1 MNTILTPEQDARYA
15 DPALI
20 QRVMRDAKTV
30 AVVGLSKDP
39 QKASHFVAT
48 YLQAHGYRVVP
59 VNPTLSGT
67 LLGETVYPTLDA
79 IPSDVKIDL
88 VDVFRGA
95 NHTPE
100 IARQAVAIG
109 ARALWLQLRIVS
121 DEAARDRRIRRS
133 RRGHGPLH
141 QDGARALRGQ
151 PALGGDEHRPP
162 HGATGPALSARG
174 LVACIADIGNC
185 PRSPDQPTFVFAYSP
200 FHLTLFTRRRIL
212 HYTRIWSV

>member
-20 QRVMRDAKTV
+20 QRVMREAKTV

-79 IPSDVKIDL
+79 IPDDVRIDL

-121 DEAARDRRIRRS
+121 DEAAEIAESAGLDVVMDRCIKMEHGRYAGSLHWVGMNTGLLTARRA
-133 RRGHGPLH
+133 RR
-141 QDGARALRGQ
+141 
-151 PALGGDEHRPP
+151 
-162 HGATGPALSARG
+162 
-174 LVACIADIGNC
+174 
-185 PRSPDQPTFVFAYSP
+185 
-200 FHLTLFTRRRIL
+200 
-212 HYTRIWSV
+212 